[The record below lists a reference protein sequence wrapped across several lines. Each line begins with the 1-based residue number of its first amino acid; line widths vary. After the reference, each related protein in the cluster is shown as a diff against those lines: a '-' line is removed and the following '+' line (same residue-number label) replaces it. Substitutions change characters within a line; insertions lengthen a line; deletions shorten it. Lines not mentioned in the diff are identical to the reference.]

1 MNDRHGYRMT
11 EIGEI
16 PDDWEIK
23 TLDETASQFIS
34 GGTPSTSNP
43 DYWNGEIPWM
53 RSAWINKRFVDAG
66 EKYISEKGLKNSA
79 TNLVPRGSLLVATR
93 VCIGNVALNN
103 IDIAISQDLTGIV
116 IRKEKAAPEYVYWAL
131 KNSEN
136 RIKSLV
142 QGSTIGGVLREDLR
156 KLRIPIPPSVLEQQK
171 IALVVSTVDDA
182 IQKTDEIIAKTQQLK
197 KGLMQQL
204 LTRGIGHTKF
214 KQTPMG
220 GIPEEWEV
228 VKIKDIIEECLKNGL
243 FVKNPKWGSGVRFLN
258 VVNTYDDAVVQPSLL
273 QRVEVSPEVAEPFL
287 LKEGDIVFVRSSLK
301 REGVAQ
307 ACMVGKSGEPMI
319 FDCHLIRLSVDR
331 SKVDPRYLVEYCR
344 YGDGK
349 RQFIALSNTT
359 TMTTIHQENLAEF
372 RFLLPPLEEQQRIA
386 AVLSDIDTRV
396 DIEKQRRNALD
407 KLKKGLMQVLLTG
420 KVRVKVS

>member
-1 MNDRHGYRMT
+1 MT

-23 TLDETASQFIS
+23 TLDEITSQFIS

-79 TNLVPRGSLLVATR
+79 TNVVPCGSLLVATR

-131 KNSEN
+131 KNLEN

-156 KLRIPIPPSVLEQQK
+156 KLRIPIPLSVLEQQK

-182 IQKTDEIIAKTQQLK
+182 ILKTDEIIAKTQQLK

-204 LTRGIGHTKF
+204 LTRGIGYTKF
-214 KQTPMG
+214 KQSEIGM
-220 GIPEEWEV
+220 IPEEWDLVRLGQIATIRYGLGQPPHQDENGIPMIRATNIEGGQILDEGMLR
-228 VKIKDIIEECLKNGL
+228 IKRSAIPLSRDPFLKSGDIII
-243 FVKNPKWGSGVRFLN
+243 VRSGVYTGDIGLVTSKFEGA
-258 VVNTYDDAVVQPSLL
+258 VAGYDLI
-273 QRVEVSPEVAEPFL
+273 VSPSEKADSVFL
-287 LKEGDIVFVRSSLK
+287 AHYLLSSRVQAHFFQLKFRA
-301 REGVAQ
+301 AQ
-307 ACMVGKSGEPMI
+307 S
-319 FDCHLIRLSVDR
+319 HLNAQQVSDT
-331 SKVDPRYLVEYCR
+331 P
-344 YGDGK
+344 
-349 RQFIALSNTT
+349 IALPSC
-359 TMTTIHQENLAEF
+359 AE
-372 RFLLPPLEEQQRIA
+372 QKRIA
-386 AVLSDIDTRV
+386 SILSGV
-396 DIEKQRRNALD
+396 EEKHDKENRRKVGLEQM
-407 KLKKGLMQVLLTG
+407 KKGLMQVLLTG
-420 KVRVKVS
+420 KVRVKVG